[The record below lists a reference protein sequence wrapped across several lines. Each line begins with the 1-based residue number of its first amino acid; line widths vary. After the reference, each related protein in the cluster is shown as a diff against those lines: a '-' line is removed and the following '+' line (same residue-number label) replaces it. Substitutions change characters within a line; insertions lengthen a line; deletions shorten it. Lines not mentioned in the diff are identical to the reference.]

1 MGSVHGT
8 KRGSCISSPR
18 SAAILA
24 IAPRMWVFMA
34 EPLGQP
40 IWVPKNS
47 RNSSI
52 SSLVT
57 SPLFN
62 AA

>member
-1 MGSVHGT
+1 MNEWT
-8 KRGSCISSPR
+8 NRGSCISSPR
-18 SAAILA
+18 SSAILA
-24 IAPRMWVFMA
+24 IAPRMCVFMA
-34 EPLGQP
+34 EPFGHP

-57 SPLFN
+57 SPLLS